1 MDSGTAA
8 AYRKIE
14 LQSPEDF
21 AYLVDNVRRAAAESV
36 DAAFPPVDDG
46 DGDGGAPKDDLHLR
60 IEELVNEVSLL
71 FFHIKEKYINPLHHH
86 VCYEVKK
93 MLTRRQRNCSTSG
106 RPSPWPR
113 PT

>member
-1 MDSGTAA
+1 MDSVTAA

-36 DAAFPPVDDG
+36 DAAFPPVDG
-46 DGDGGAPKDDLHLR
+46 DRGGGAAAKDDDLHLR
-60 IEELVNEVSLL
+60 IEELVNEVSS
-71 FFHIKEKYINPLHHH
+71 FKFGAPIYVYIYIYLY
-86 VCYEVKK
+86 VQSKK
-93 MLTRRQRNCSTSG
+93 ASNNERMCSTSG
-106 RPSPWPR
+106 RRSPSPR